1 MIGTAL
7 GYLRKR
13 VDTHLRSVLD
23 LERDGSTA
31 DRVVFVEG
39 DKLDPFTV
47 PLGTIGMVVVNV
59 QEEREFR
66 DANRY
71 LRPLADGPGSL
82 HHHPDLHL
90 EVSLLFVAK
99 FKDYANAWNQLSH
112 VMGFFQIH
120 SVFDASADRD
130 LPSGVKRLAGE
141 LVSLTFQQQNEIWSS
156 LKTSLHPAVLYRFRC
171 ITMQGPPLEEQ
182 PRQVRTVE
190 ARVLKEIHLRAPPLV
205 PPLMP

>member
-13 VDTHLRSVLD
+13 LDAHLGSVLA
-23 LERDGSTA
+23 LEQDGSSA

-39 DKLDPFTV
+39 DKMDPFTV

-71 LRPLADGPGSL
+71 QRPLADGPGAL
-82 HHHPDLHL
+82 RHHPDLHL
-90 EVSLLFVAK
+90 DLSLLFVAK
-99 FKDYANAWNQLSH
+99 FKDYAHAWNQLSH
-112 VMGFFQIH
+112 IMGFFQIH
-120 SVFDASADRD
+120 PVFDASADTD
-130 LPSGVKRLAGE
+130 LPAGVKRLAGE
-141 LVSLTFQQQNEIWSS
+141 LMSLTFQQQNEMWSS

-171 ITMQGPPLEEQ
+171 ITMQGLPFEDQ
-182 PRQVRTVE
+182 PKQVQTVE
-190 ARVLKEIHLRAPPLV
+190 ARVLKEIRLRAPPLAR
-205 PPLMP
+205 PLTP